1 MKQNRCKDCHWW
13 KDGDA
18 FEIQS
23 DGKFLPC
30 TNIGVDGWEYW
41 LDTQQEPEDCDGYCK
56 RGEYVPSGVWAGVAK
71 LLTALEM
78 EISALRAQ
86 QEQESKPLNE
96 WISVKDRLP
105 EKNHAVLG
113 WYKDNPFAGYT
124 YGVVSW
130 NGKGWVFVYA
140 QRYVTNVTHWMPM
153 PNPPKGE

>member
-1 MKQNRCKDCHWW
+1 MMQNRCKDCHWW

-23 DGKFLPC
+23 NGKFLPC

-78 EISALRAQ
+78 EISA
-86 QEQESKPLNE
+86 
-96 WISVKDRLP
+96 V
-105 EKNHAVLG
+105 EK
-113 WYKDNPFAGYT
+113 
-124 YGVVSW
+124 
-130 NGKGWVFVYA
+130 
-140 QRYVTNVTHWMPM
+140 
-153 PNPPKGE
+153 